1 MEPNNWEKE
10 IKEKLNSRCIQPTDA
25 AWDRLDAMLSVTE
38 KKKVKP
44 ARIWMYA
51 AAGFIG
57 ILLTASLFFKVTQ
70 SQGTVPVVNDNVNSF
85 VVAPT
90 APLGTDSITIG
101 NILDNNEK
109 GVAKPARMVIQQPI
123 ANTQNPV
130 KENLENRVKTK
141 HINTQPGVIAN
152 NSSDIAVS
160 GTPLSVPLTPDMEA
174 EKLLEETLLSVK
186 LSKEKPT
193 VKVNANSL
201 LNEVEDQ
208 LDNNYRSKTWQTIT
222 EKYNAVK
229 TSVVNRNIE

>member
-10 IKEKLNSRCIQPTDA
+10 IKKRLNSRDIQPTDA

-51 AAGFIG
+51 AAGLIG
-57 ILLTASLFFKVTQ
+57 VLLTASLFFKVTQ
-70 SQGTVPVVNDNVNSF
+70 SQETVPVVNDNVNSF

-109 GVAKPARMVIQQPI
+109 GAVKPARMVMKQPV

-130 KENLENRVKTK
+130 NRVKTK
-141 HINTQPGVIAN
+141 HINTQPGAIVN
-152 NSSDIAVS
+152 NASDIAVS

>member
-10 IKEKLNSRCIQPTDA
+10 IKKKLNNRTIQPTDA

-44 ARIWMYA
+44 TRIWMYA
-51 AAGFIG
+51 AAGFVG
-57 ILLTASLFFKVTQ
+57 ILLTASLFFKVAQ
-70 SQGTVPVVNDNVNSF
+70 NPETVPVVNDNVDGIVITPS
-85 VVAPT
+85 AT
-90 APLGTDSITIG
+90 LGADSITIG
-101 NILDNNEK
+101 NILDNNK
-109 GVAKPARMVIQQPI
+109 ASAVKPAVMVAQQPV

-130 KENLENRVKTK
+130 KEKTESRVKTK
-141 HINTQPGVIAN
+141 HIKTQPGVMVN
-152 NSSDIAVS
+152 NTSDLAVS
-160 GTPLSVPLTPDMEA
+160 GTTLSVPLTPDMEA

-186 LSKEKPT
+186 LPKEKPT

>member
-10 IKEKLNSRCIQPTDA
+10 IKEKLNSRDIQPTDA

-70 SQGTVPVVNDNVNSF
+70 NQETVPVVNDNVNSF

-109 GVAKPARMVIQQPI
+109 EAVKPSIAVIQQPV

-130 KENLENRVKTK
+130 KENPENRVKTK

-152 NSSDIAVS
+152 NTSDLAVS

>member
-1 MEPNNWEKE
+1 MEPNNCEKE
-10 IKEKLNSRCIQPTDA
+10 IKKKLNNRTIQPTDA

-44 ARIWMYA
+44 TRIWMYA
-51 AAGFIG
+51 AAGFVG
-57 ILLTASLFFKVTQ
+57 ILLTASLFFKVAQ
-70 SQGTVPVVNDNVNSF
+70 NPETVPVVNDNVDGIVITPS
-85 VVAPT
+85 AT
-90 APLGTDSITIG
+90 LGADSITIG
-101 NILDNNEK
+101 NILDNNK
-109 GVAKPARMVIQQPI
+109 ASAVKPAVMVAQQPVV
-123 ANTQNPV
+123 NTQNPV
-130 KENLENRVKTK
+130 KEKTESRVKTK
-141 HINTQPGVIAN
+141 HIKTQPGVMLN
-152 NSSDIAVS
+152 NTSDLAVS
-160 GTPLSVPLTPDMEA
+160 GTTLSVPLTPDMEA

-186 LSKEKPT
+186 LPKEKPT

>member
-10 IKEKLNSRCIQPTDA
+10 IKKKLNNRTIQPTDA

-44 ARIWMYA
+44 VRIWMYA
-51 AAGFIG
+51 AAGFVG
-57 ILLTASLFFKVTQ
+57 ILLTASLFFKVAQ
-70 SQGTVPVVNDNVNSF
+70 NPETVPVVNDNVDGIVITPS
-85 VVAPT
+85 T
-90 APLGTDSITIG
+90 TLGADSITIG
-101 NILDNNEK
+101 NILDNNK
-109 GVAKPARMVIQQPI
+109 ASAVKPAVMVAQQPV

-130 KENLENRVKTK
+130 KEKTESRVKTK
-141 HINTQPGVIAN
+141 HIKTQPGVMVN
-152 NSSDIAVS
+152 NTSDLAVS
-160 GTPLSVPLTPDMEA
+160 GTTLSVPLTPDMEA

-186 LSKEKPT
+186 LPKEKPT

>member
-10 IKEKLNSRCIQPTDA
+10 IKKKLNNRTIQPTDA

-44 ARIWMYA
+44 TRIWMYA
-51 AAGFIG
+51 AAGFVG
-57 ILLTASLFFKVTQ
+57 ILLTASLFFKVAQ
-70 SQGTVPVVNDNVNSF
+70 NPETVPVVNDNVDGIVITPS
-85 VVAPT
+85 AT
-90 APLGTDSITIG
+90 LGADSITIG
-101 NILDNNEK
+101 NILDNNK
-109 GVAKPARMVIQQPI
+109 ASAVKPAVMVAQQPV

-130 KENLENRVKTK
+130 KEKTESRVKTK
-141 HINTQPGVIAN
+141 HIKTQPGVMVN
-152 NSSDIAVS
+152 NTSDLAVS
-160 GTPLSVPLTPDMEA
+160 GTTLSVPLTPDMEA

-186 LSKEKPT
+186 LPKEKPT

-208 LDNNYRSKTWQTIT
+208 LDNNYRSITWQTIT

>member
-10 IKEKLNSRCIQPTDA
+10 IKEKLNSRTMQPSDA

-44 ARIWMYA
+44 VRVWMYA

-57 ILLTASLFFKVTQ
+57 VLLTASLFFKVTQ
-70 SQGTVPVVNDNVNSF
+70 SPENVPVVNDDVNNV
-85 VVAPT
+85 VLAPAT
-90 APLGTDSITIG
+90 TLGADSITIG
-101 NILDNNEK
+101 NILDNNKKVE
-109 GVAKPARMVIQQPI
+109 AKPTLIVTQQPVVH
-123 ANTQNPV
+123 TQIPV
-130 KENLENRVKTK
+130 KKKAENKIETK
-141 HINTQPGVIAN
+141 HIKAQPGTIAN
-152 NSSDIAVS
+152 NSSDLAVS
-160 GTPLSVPLTPDMEA
+160 GTPLSAPLTPDMEA

-193 VKVNANSL
+193 VKVNANLL

>member
-1 MEPNNWEKE
+1 MEPNSWEKE
-10 IKEKLNSRCIQPTDA
+10 IKKKLNSRTMQPNDA

-44 ARIWMYA
+44 GRIWMYA

-57 ILLTASLFFKVTQ
+57 ILLTASLFFKVVENPET
-70 SQGTVPVVNDNVNSF
+70 SPVVNDAVNN
-85 VVAPT
+85 VVA
-90 APLGTDSITIG
+90 APAITLGADSITIG
-101 NILDNNEK
+101 NILDNKEQ
-109 GVAKPARMVIQQPI
+109 VAGKPVMMNAQQPV
-123 ANTQNPV
+123 ANVQNPV
-130 KENLENRVKTK
+130 KEKTDNSVRTN
-141 HINTQPGVIAN
+141 HINAQLGTIAN
-152 NSSDIAVS
+152 NTSDLAVS

>member
-10 IKEKLNSRCIQPTDA
+10 IKEKLNSRGIQPTDA

-44 ARIWMYA
+44 VRIWMYA

-57 ILLTASLFFKVTQ
+57 ILLTSSLFFKVTQ
-70 SQGTVPVVNDNVNSF
+70 SQETVPVVNDDLNGF
-85 VVAPT
+85 VVTPA

-109 GVAKPARMVIQQPI
+109 GAVKPSIVVIQQPV

-130 KENLENRVKTK
+130 KEKVKNRAKTQ
-141 HINTQPGVIAN
+141 HINTQQGTIAN
-152 NSSDIAVS
+152 NSSNLVVS

-186 LSKEKPT
+186 LPKEKST

>member
-10 IKEKLNSRCIQPTDA
+10 IKEKLNSRDIQPTDA

-44 ARIWMYA
+44 VRVWMYA

-70 SQGTVPVVNDNVNSF
+70 NQETVPVINNNINSF

-101 NILDNNEK
+101 NILDNNQK
-109 GVAKPARMVIQQPI
+109 SVVKPATMVIQQSV

-130 KENLENRVKTK
+130 KENPENRVKTK
-141 HINTQPGVIAN
+141 HINTQPGAIAN
-152 NSSDIAVS
+152 NTSDLAVS

-186 LSKEKPT
+186 LPKEKPT
-193 VKVNANSL
+193 VKVSANSL

>member
-10 IKEKLNSRCIQPTDA
+10 IKEKLNSRDIQPTDT

-44 ARIWMYA
+44 VRVWMYA

-70 SQGTVPVVNDNVNSF
+70 NQETVPVINNNINSF

-101 NILDNNEK
+101 NILDNNQK
-109 GVAKPARMVIQQPI
+109 SVVKPATMVMQQSVV
-123 ANTQNPV
+123 NTPAQV
-130 KENLENRVKTK
+130 KHKTK
-141 HINTQPGVIAN
+141 NSINTKYINAQPGIIVN
-152 NSSDIAVS
+152 NSSDLAVS

>member
-1 MEPNNWEKE
+1 MEPNNCEKE
-10 IKEKLNSRCIQPTDA
+10 IKKKLNNRTIQPTDA

-44 ARIWMYA
+44 TRIWMYA
-51 AAGFIG
+51 AAGFVG
-57 ILLTASLFFKVTQ
+57 ILLTASLFFKVAQ
-70 SQGTVPVVNDNVNSF
+70 NPETVPVVNDNVDGIVITPS
-85 VVAPT
+85 AT
-90 APLGTDSITIG
+90 LGADSITIG
-101 NILDNNEK
+101 NILDNNK
-109 GVAKPARMVIQQPI
+109 ASAVKPDVMVAQQPV
-123 ANTQNPV
+123 ANTQNEV
-130 KENLENRVKTK
+130 KKKTESK
-141 HINTQPGVIAN
+141 IKTRHINTQPGVMVN
-152 NSSDIAVS
+152 NTSDLAVS
-160 GTPLSVPLTPDMEA
+160 GTTLSVPLTPDMEA

-186 LSKEKPT
+186 LPKEKPT

>member
-10 IKEKLNSRCIQPTDA
+10 IKKKLNNRTIQPTDA

-44 ARIWMYA
+44 TRIWMYA
-51 AAGFIG
+51 AAGFVG
-57 ILLTASLFFKVTQ
+57 ILLTASLFFKVAQ
-70 SQGTVPVVNDNVNSF
+70 NPETVPVVNDNVDGIVITPS
-85 VVAPT
+85 AT
-90 APLGTDSITIG
+90 LGADSITIG
-101 NILDNNEK
+101 NILDNNK
-109 GVAKPARMVIQQPI
+109 ASAVKPAVMVAQQPV
-123 ANTQNPV
+123 ANTQNEV
-130 KENLENRVKTK
+130 KKKTESK
-141 HINTQPGVIAN
+141 IKTRHINTQPGVMVN
-152 NSSDIAVS
+152 NTSDLAVS
-160 GTPLSVPLTPDMEA
+160 GTTLSVPLTPDMEA

-186 LSKEKPT
+186 LPKEKPT